1 MRILYKGKSG
11 DTSINK
17 GKSREDGRGKRFN
30 ELGLVDV
37 VETESNQHIVYFN
50 REYVLL
56 LYKSLLEKRRTRS
69 IQPKSQVQTA

>member
-11 DTSINK
+11 DTLIKK